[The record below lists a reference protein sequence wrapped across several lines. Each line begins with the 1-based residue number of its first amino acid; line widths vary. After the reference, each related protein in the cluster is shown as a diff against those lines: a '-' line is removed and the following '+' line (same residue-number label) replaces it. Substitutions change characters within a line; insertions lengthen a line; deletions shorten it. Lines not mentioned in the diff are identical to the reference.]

1 MTLARDRIACPQ
13 GQVYLNQR
21 EDNSEDSPL
30 AGAAWWHPPGNV
42 TTLPNAEHPAPPV
55 PFLLPPDV
63 PRRPLTRFAPAPTG
77 YLHLG
82 HAASAIWV
90 WGVARALGGR
100 VLLRIEDH
108 DRGRSRPGF
117 EPALLEDLEWLGL
130 EPDLGLPAQYRA
142 GRCEYRQSE
151 RGATYTRELG
161 RLADQG
167 LVYACACSRR
177 RLREM
182 AGDVPNVETPYDG
195 HCRDRGLPPTAGLG
209 MRVRVDPGAEEFDD
223 LRLGVQAQDPAV
235 QCGDLLARDRLG
247 QWTYQF
253 AVTVDDWEEGVNL
266 VVRGEDLL
274 ESTGRQLR
282 LARLL
287 GRPSGPRF
295 LHHPLIM
302 SPSGSK
308 LSKANRDTGLR
319 DLRAAG
325 MTPGEVLGAAAA
337 ATGLLRKPMS
347 LSADDLGDLF
357 RVA

>member
-1 MTLARDRIACPQ
+1 M
-13 GQVYLNQR
+13 YLNQR
-21 EDNSEDSPL
+21 EANSEDRFL
-30 AGAAWWHPPGNV
+30 AGGAWWHPPRHV
-42 TTLPNAEHPAPPV
+42 TTIPNAEHPAPPV
-55 PFLLPPDV
+55 PFLLPPDT

-82 HAASAIWV
+82 HAASAVWV

-108 DRGRSRPGF
+108 DRGRCRPAY
-117 EPALLEDLEWLGL
+117 ERSLLDDLEWLGL
-130 EPDLGLPAQYRA
+130 EPDLGRLAEYRA
-142 GRCEYRQSE
+142 GSCAYRQSE
-151 RGATYTRELG
+151 RGASYAQALG
-161 RLADQG
+161 QLAGQG
-167 LVYACACSRR
+167 LVYACDCSRS
-177 RLREM
+177 RLREV

-195 HCRDRGLPPTAGLG
+195 RCRDRGRIPAAVLG
-209 MRVRVDPGAEEFDD
+209 MRVRVDPGVEAFDD
-223 LRLGVQAQDPAV
+223 LRLGVQSHDPAA

-274 ESTGRQLR
+274 GSTGRQLR

-302 SPSGSK
+302 APGGAK

-319 DLRAAG
+319 ELRASG
-325 MTPGEVLGAAAA
+325 MTPGDVLGAAAA
-337 ATGLLRKPMS
+337 ATGLLKQPMS
-347 LSADDLGDLF
+347 ISAADLAGLF
-357 RVA
+357 IVT